1 MQIHLDI
8 NDNVAE
14 ALRALGLAIE
24 DPVGVI
30 DKEAEI
36 EEMRADLEKAAME
49 IDEAKAEIKRLR
61 AQHDTDTRLIEGL
74 REQLSKKDSPA
85 PAPALVPPV
94 QAGQASEDVLKLQPR
109 AESPQGAEDGAG
121 PHSAV
126 LRVPAPAGATAGGVA
141 PVLRAGE
148 GADGPGPAGARAA
161 QPGEDGGAAQAP
173 GGEGRRGEGGAGD
186 VAENGSHE
194 EPGADGK
201 QVAGDEGHRT
211 TREDPE
217 APGEEQDREAGAGRL
232 AGNGSGNGGPPT
244 VPAAANDPRL
254 PDDVDAANALAA
266 EGERLASTA
275 QRSAAA
281 AQRILDKAEQGI
293 SNGAGETMVSNG
305 APNPAA
311 AGSSP
316 ARPASLRW
324 GRIGPPETGAWHLWA
339 SAQDGEAACEE
350 TIGPET
356 EIVFVAEDESIPLEQ
371 MCQDCIGIESRQSA
385 PAPATPSKNGKGI
398 CARCNGKETKRTVPT
413 SLGSTAPE
421 YLRPFAGKHLCADC
435 ETELRKPRCKG
446 KKADSSPC
454 TARPKANGYC
464 GRHHGQVP
472 AAQEATG

>member
-1 MQIHLDI
+1 
-8 NDNVAE
+8 VA
-14 ALRALGLAIE
+14 
-24 DPVGVI
+24 
-30 DKEAEI
+30 
-36 EEMRADLEKAAME
+36 
-49 IDEAKAEIKRLR
+49 
-61 AQHDTDTRLIEGL
+61 
-74 REQLSKKDSPA
+74 
-85 PAPALVPPV
+85 
-94 QAGQASEDVLKLQPR
+94 
-109 AESPQGAEDGAG
+109 
-121 PHSAV
+121 
-126 LRVPAPAGATAGGVA
+126 
-141 PVLRAGE
+141 
-148 GADGPGPAGARAA
+148 
-161 QPGEDGGAAQAP
+161 
-173 GGEGRRGEGGAGD
+173 
-186 VAENGSHE
+186 AENESHK
-194 EPGADGK
+194 EPGADGE

-217 APGEEQDREAGAGRL
+217 APGEEQDRETGAGRL

-244 VPAAANDPRL
+244 VPAAAN
-254 PDDVDAANALAA
+254 
-266 EGERLASTA
+266 G
-275 QRSAAA
+275 
-281 AQRILDKAEQGI
+281 
-293 SNGAGETMVSNG
+293 GAGETMVSNG

-371 MCQDCIGIESRQSA
+371 MCQDCIGIESRQNA

-413 SLGSTAPE
+413 SMGSTAPE

-435 ETELRKPRCKG
+435 ETDLRKPRCKG
-446 KKADSSPC
+446 KKVDSSPC